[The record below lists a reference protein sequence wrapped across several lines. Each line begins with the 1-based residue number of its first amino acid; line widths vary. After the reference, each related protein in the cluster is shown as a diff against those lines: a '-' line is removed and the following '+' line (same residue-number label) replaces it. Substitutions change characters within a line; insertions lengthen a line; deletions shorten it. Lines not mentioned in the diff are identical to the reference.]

1 MGWFFGR
8 DEDKIVKKKPEGW
21 TEMHCHV
28 LPGIDDGS
36 PDTEASVSLVRGLQS
51 LGCKHIIATPHII
64 GDMYRNNHET
74 ISAAAEKL
82 RIALNREG
90 IKMGLSFA
98 AEYMMDD
105 FFMNLLMKEEPLLC
119 FKDKYLLTEF
129 SYAVK
134 PEHVEEISFEI
145 NTRGYQPILAHPE
158 RYNYFHHD
166 FKQYHR
172 LKDLG
177 FSFQLNLLSL
187 TGYYGK
193 NIMKIANQLIKEG
206 LIDFVGSDTHHQ
218 NHLNSLNES
227 FNNSSINKI
236 LIEQNNL
243 LVK

>member
-8 DEDKIVKKKPEGW
+8 NEDKIVKKKPEGW

-36 PDTEASVSLVRGLQS
+36 PDTEASVSLVKGLQS

-82 RIALNREG
+82 RIAINREG

-105 FFMNLLMKEEPLLC
+105 YFMDLLKNEDPLLC

-129 SYAVK
+129 SYAV
-134 PEHVEEISFEI
+134 PPTHVEETSFEM
-145 NTRGYQPILAHPE
+145 NTQGYQPILAHPE
-158 RYNYFHHD
+158 RYNYFHDD
-166 FKQYHR
+166 FEQYER

-177 FSFQLNLLSL
+177 FLFQLNLLSL

-193 NIMKIANQLIKEG
+193 PVWKIANQLIKKG
-206 LIDFVGSDTHHQ
+206 MIDFAGSDTHHER
-218 NHLNSLNES
+218 HLNALKDS
-227 FNNSSINKI
+227 FASNTINRILDQTNSK
-236 LIEQNNL
+236 LI
-243 LVK
+243 